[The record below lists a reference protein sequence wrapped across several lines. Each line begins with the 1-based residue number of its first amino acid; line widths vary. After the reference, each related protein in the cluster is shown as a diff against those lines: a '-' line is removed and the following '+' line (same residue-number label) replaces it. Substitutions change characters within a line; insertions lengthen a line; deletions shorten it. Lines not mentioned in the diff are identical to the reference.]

1 MSVDDLLEELEIEFE
16 AIARTLDE
24 LTALRRDVS
33 ARQPNHRELAAAGLF
48 LANVYNGIENA
59 LKRLARYHAVPLPTG
74 PYWHQELLQAFGEP
88 PREGLPALLA
98 ADLAHDLTP
107 YRRFR
112 HIVHHG
118 YGVELRW
125 EDMEAGIAR
134 LPEVVARFK
143 ARIDAHLDSLMDAA
157 DT

>member
-1 MSVDDLLEELEIEFE
+1 MTFDHLRRQLGIEFRNIE
-16 AIARTLDE
+16 RTLD
-24 LTALRRDVS
+24 ALASLLRDVGG
-33 ARQPNHRELAAAGLF
+33 RDPTLHETTAAGLY

-98 ADLAHDLTP
+98 VDLAHDLTP

-118 YGVELRW
+118 YGIELRW